1 MNNFDPDE
9 FAIHTGIC
17 VQHHVLF
24 NLSNNNTNISFHI
37 SDFYMFL
44 CDRNIILSNN
54 FLAQNNYIS
63 LPLLHKLPSNKEQF
77 ILFELPTSLSK
88 QTHNLFFGFEKSLMQ
103 MRATINLNQHV
114 YKSYFTNG
122 IIFNS
127 ISKQMMGSNTDTHNY
142 SFTLVSNDF
151 LKTVQTNPYF
161 SESVIIIV
169 PSKQR
174 LLFLTNSLAISPD
187 IEQLLSSESPLI
199 FMHTTPIFIKN
210 KLFTFVKHFAK
221 SNKLTSIQTT
231 HSFRTIYKI
240 HPDDFTVNII
250 SQFSLESEMK
260 QPLNNLINLMYF
272 ETYDGTPHLSIN
284 MSTYDF
290 NILSRVYYYSDEDKS
305 HTYTQNYYKLFN
317 VDNSNPNDTDLFRI
331 QPTNLA
337 NLIGTNRVNTV
348 LACKIQ
354 NIDEYDYLFN
364 KVRVFVYSSKSKN
377 IKTAIRNYE
386 ASPNKQGETSTFSEL
401 TGLQFSNYI
410 DVIYNSKSNKHQI
423 NNLMISVQIDDFNFG
438 GKFPRHYTNSIK
450 PLIFKFTNN
459 ETHSAKL
466 PLLEFNTKTM
476 LSFLLDKEITN
487 EFMRNIG
494 ENILK
499 NIQEQVSHA
508 STKTNI
514 NTIKFACFEKDRLIN
529 INNKATVTPERFADM
544 MNQGYSFM
552 FGDLKMDN
560 NISTILK
567 NNMDVIGNKHN
578 IYTLLFN
585 PNDLNQ
591 AVYLDSGYRKIA
603 YMQYR
608 GKEKN
613 DDVLKVPCKT
623 LKMFFNNEM
632 VTCSGEELYLN
643 VEDIK
648 SGMSNGMRS
657 SSADYVGGDGSGNKQ
672 ADVVPNADDV
682 KTVLSILEKYKSTLY
697 NTYTGTAMET
707 IETNNDPDKIE
718 RKSNLAQLGI
728 GLVTEEYNER
738 VNNKY
743 SHVFDH
749 MLKQIKD
756 MYIYFINAIF
766 DTKIDINNLNTYLT
780 ETHFKEYWDIAELIH
795 IELPKWYVVL
805 NRLVVKN
812 NNENNNEG
820 YIFNTN
826 SKQLYDFYFIKA
838 PAVIKFIKNIK
849 TQKTVYSLFYECLT
863 ADNTKKRSC
872 HDNINKQFINDYLIE
887 TSWMGNYSVIKDICV
902 LIKELSNVF
911 NYLSDNTINDYLKDV
926 ENTNSNAKNVMNVMK
941 NLNAI
946 QDNLAY
952 IIKTMASSIVEILQ
966 KITYNDTT
974 NDKSNQN
981 TYLNKAKKLY
991 INQNNNLKLLNAYVT
1006 NVKNYLEN
1014 NKIPNNNTIEL
1025 NTIIN
1030 KLFLNKNGSVIIE
1043 NIKQMFNSNIN
1054 YLISLTVTEH
1064 AVQLLQNETNV
1075 TTSQPKGKIHET
1087 FKAIN
1092 TFVTEIETFI
1102 RKEKTQHII
1111 PDLFNTFTSENND
1124 DSFPNIDDFKI
1135 FNNNPISLK
1144 TALDDDKMN
1153 RQINNNMSQSRDLN
1167 MHFLI
1172 LEIYNIFIE
1181 NIYGKFDSY
1190 MKEILNCTEKITQL
1204 EFVFVT
1210 NSISTLKNKMAEY
1223 NNALTKI
1230 ENITTTFKND
1240 VDTQFG
1246 EINKKL
1252 ETLYSNEN
1260 PIPNDIGRTIVLFKK
1275 IALEDMINILN
1286 KEINESM
1293 KTIKDKSPPIWLK
1306 LIHEPIKT
1314 IVSTVKSLSTS
1325 FVSVIKGAWSALT
1338 NAATAVVNVMGT
1350 GVGQIVTY
1358 IKAIIKTL
1366 LAAFTQEENIATN
1379 KTLGGNPPG
1388 SVKKEKGFSIIKSLT
1403 NFLIGIYKSLVK
1415 FFSNEKT
1422 QTQSNDAA
1430 SQEEQLPVTTPDAP
1444 VTNEGWVAWFKKLFT
1459 QFTRTLHDLKTIFS
1473 DITGKSIFGLSAEA
1487 TKLDRGVQT
1496 EDTNT
1501 SHIQNDEFQSVSS
1514 SPIPKDATKNAS
1526 TSHIQTDTDKQQNE
1540 LLDDLDTIID
1550 NLSSTRPKTDVQDNL
1565 LEGTQQGGFD
1575 VMQSFTFFF
1584 KSVGH
1589 TLANVY
1595 GLIKNILTLI
1605 TALATMPLL
1614 FIDVLFETDSI
1625 INRHLNSLDKK
1636 NMTAYQLDKT
1646 YNKLYN
1652 SNTISDWKM
1661 KNKTRYVFID
1671 FIYKILDFPRKL
1683 FGTFFFLPEENK
1695 KITEFFGFDDV
1706 GKKPDN
1712 KTNLIIKDDIRF
1724 DVDLKPSDDPYANK
1738 NNVNNN
1744 VIKFEV
1750 WLMRNISEIF
1760 VFVYSFMF
1768 QSAEK
1773 QNESGLGT
1781 VYTAYTIP
1789 NFICMALDFV
1799 SENLQYLNIF
1809 KDKNAV
1815 TSEGGGRSQSGSGNS
1830 PESQQNTNN
1839 TIQST
1844 IDENKSDLEESENN
1858 QHDLTEE
1865 SNIPQTEVQHPT
1877 RNFLDLLFESISRFF
1892 VNFKLNNMLLNIKKL
1907 CKHKQITEK
1916 GAIDIL
1922 TRLNEIT
1929 EKIRNYFEKKVLNT
1943 KGNGSKSLADRVRE
1957 FINWFKGLFM
1967 SKTTNGTTTEDD
1979 NKQQPPTNVN
1989 GDRNDDENVLG
2000 IKSNTAKTSW
2010 KDALNGYLKTGFI
2023 GLAITGAAGGS
2034 AFMYYNYNMLL
2045 VTYSTLVVSVDT
2057 AVFVL
2062 ASVGF
2067 ISTTVY
2073 LNFKTKTY
2081 DTKMEN
2087 NVTGA
2092 ANEKSLIEKTKN
2104 MMIDIS
2110 NYITELPKKIK
2121 NIIMNSKMG
2130 EKVRLLIHSIG
2141 HDVEC
2146 VINIIYYSTCCKI
2159 VSTQIHYSLS
2169 KKVFKINRQN
2179 INIILNDIKS
2189 ILCKRVIYIAR
2200 DIATNNYITIHNI
2213 IISNKNLDEN
2223 SNKTLQEL
2231 QNRVNTITV
2240 RLHNGVMEIFRN
2252 TFLSKGYHSFP
2263 STNTK
2268 IMQMLN
2274 NTNPPLSP
2282 FYTDIPN
2289 KDTISMDFIAKNP
2302 NLGIFLNT
2310 INCID
2315 TIYQFES
2322 LLDDMKQ
2329 VMMDTYGEME
2339 QNLKTTGGRK
2349 HRQTKKRIRNNR
2361 KNYPRITKKH

>member
-1 MNNFDPDE
+1 MTNFEPND

-63 LPLLHKLPSNKEQF
+63 LPLLHKSPSNKEQF

-122 IIFNS
+122 ILFNS

-305 HTYTQNYYKLFN
+305 HTYTQNYYKLSN

-410 DVIYNSKSNKHQI
+410 DVIYNSKSNKPQI

-487 EFMRNIG
+487 DFMRNIG

-657 SSADYVGGDGSGNKQ
+657 SSADYVGGDGSGNKTDEQ
-672 ADVVPNADDV
+672 PNKSITKDD
-682 KTVLSILEKYKSTLY
+682 
-697 NTYTGTAMET
+697 
-707 IETNNDPDKIE
+707 
-718 RKSNLAQLGI
+718 
-728 GLVTEEYNER
+728 
-738 VNNKY
+738 
-743 SHVFDH
+743 
-749 MLKQIKD
+749 
-756 MYIYFINAIF
+756 
-766 DTKIDINNLNTYLT
+766 
-780 ETHFKEYWDIAELIH
+780 
-795 IELPKWYVVL
+795 
-805 NRLVVKN
+805 
-812 NNENNNEG
+812 
-820 YIFNTN
+820 
-826 SKQLYDFYFIKA
+826 
-838 PAVIKFIKNIK
+838 
-849 TQKTVYSLFYECLT
+849 
-863 ADNTKKRSC
+863 
-872 HDNINKQFINDYLIE
+872 
-887 TSWMGNYSVIKDICV
+887 
-902 LIKELSNVF
+902 
-911 NYLSDNTINDYLKDV
+911 
-926 ENTNSNAKNVMNVMK
+926 
-941 NLNAI
+941 
-946 QDNLAY
+946 
-952 IIKTMASSIVEILQ
+952 
-966 KITYNDTT
+966 
-974 NDKSNQN
+974 
-981 TYLNKAKKLY
+981 
-991 INQNNNLKLLNAYVT
+991 
-1006 NVKNYLEN
+1006 
-1014 NKIPNNNTIEL
+1014 IP
-1025 NTIIN
+1025 
-1030 KLFLNKNGSVIIE
+1030 
-1043 NIKQMFNSNIN
+1043 
-1054 YLISLTVTEH
+1054 
-1064 AVQLLQNETNV
+1064 
-1075 TTSQPKGKIHET
+1075 
-1087 FKAIN
+1087 
-1092 TFVTEIETFI
+1092 
-1102 RKEKTQHII
+1102 
-1111 PDLFNTFTSENND
+1111 
-1124 DSFPNIDDFKI
+1124 
-1135 FNNNPISLK
+1135 
-1144 TALDDDKMN
+1144 
-1153 RQINNNMSQSRDLN
+1153 
-1167 MHFLI
+1167 
-1172 LEIYNIFIE
+1172 
-1181 NIYGKFDSY
+1181 
-1190 MKEILNCTEKITQL
+1190 
-1204 EFVFVT
+1204 
-1210 NSISTLKNKMAEY
+1210 
-1223 NNALTKI
+1223 
-1230 ENITTTFKND
+1230 
-1240 VDTQFG
+1240 
-1246 EINKKL
+1246 
-1252 ETLYSNEN
+1252 
-1260 PIPNDIGRTIVLFKK
+1260 
-1275 IALEDMINILN
+1275 
-1286 KEINESM
+1286 
-1293 KTIKDKSPPIWLK
+1293 
-1306 LIHEPIKT
+1306 HEPIKT

-1379 KTLGGNPPG
+1379 KTFGGNPPE

-1403 NFLIGIYKSLVK
+1403 NFLIGIYKSLVN

-1422 QTQSNDAA
+1422 QTQTNDAA
-1430 SQEEQLPVTTPDAP
+1430 SQEEQPPVTTPDAP

-1487 TKLDRGVQT
+1487 TKLDRGVQTEDTKTTTKSTNTSPIPKDATQNKLTNELKTFFSDIADRGVQT